1 MTVFLLT
8 LCFAVVIWSA
18 FNHLRYLGI
27 DADYLISGGRRLQS
41 LCNELTPFTLKS
53 CLFLCRLGMVI
64 TEKN

>member
-1 MTVFLLT
+1 MFMTVFLLI

-41 LCNELTPFTLKS
+41 LW
-53 CLFLCRLGMVI
+53 
-64 TEKN
+64 